1 MKKSGVFLVL
11 VLFAAIN
18 PGCKKTEP
26 MGLSE
31 YNARL
36 TQAGPDGPAVDE
48 LVLDSSMETVIP
60 INKIGGWPQTNLAPV
75 AVKFIDT
82 GDRYGINRLRVVY
95 IVSIRPVAQ

>member
-1 MKKSGVFLVL
+1 MKKTGAILLLVIL
-11 VLFAAIN
+11 TAIN

-36 TQAGPDGPAVDE
+36 TKANPNGPAVDE
-48 LVLDSSMETVIP
+48 LVLDSSRETVVP
-60 INKIGGWPQTNLAPV
+60 INKIGAWPQSDQTPV

-95 IVSIRPVAQ
+95 IVSIRDL